1 MRDQLAPPLILD
13 PFVLWMLVGLPW
25 LATLQYATH
34 THVDAA
40 SVCYVEERGGRRSSK
55 AAKGML
61 HAAGV

>member
-1 MRDQLAPPLILD
+1 
-13 PFVLWMLVGLPW
+13 
-25 LATLQYATH
+25 LQYATH